1 MHKTITVV
9 FSMVLLITTLSVA
22 QPPTITSFTPAG
34 APVGTRVTINGTN
47 FNTVARKNIV
57 YFGATR
63 AKPVWVENSTQLSVL
78 VPPGATYQ
86 PISVLDTTTM
96 LAGYASKPFVV
107 AFNLGTTQGIDG
119 SSFETKVDFAT
130 GVKPESVAIGDL
142 DGDGKS
148 DLVVA
153 NSNSNTVSVYRNISS
168 SGTITGAS
176 FAPKI
181 DFTVGVTPLAVAIGD
196 LDGNGRPEIAVV
208 NYNQSSVSVLRNY
221 SWAGNIS
228 FGARLNF
235 AVGSIPYSIAIGDLD
250 RDGNA
255 DLAVTNISSNTV
267 SVLRNT
273 TNQGALSFAA
283 RVTYAT
289 GEVPFSVAIGDLNG
303 DAKPEMA
310 VANYTSSTVSVFRN
324 TASSGSITSASF
336 AAKVDFAADAPHFV
350 AMGDLD
356 LDGRPD
362 LALSGNNRVSILRN
376 TTPSGNT
383 TAISFAAK
391 VDFTTGTSPYGV
403 AIADLNGD
411 GKPDLATVNSTS
423 NTVSVLRNT
432 SWVGNIT
439 TGSFS
444 AKVDFN
450 VGSTP
455 FSLALGDLDMDGKP
469 ELVTA
474 NYASNTISVLRNTLS
489 SGPSTPSN
497 LTATA
502 GIGQVTLRW
511 KANTETIAYYRVYV
525 GTTPNP
531 ADTVGKIIHPAA
543 EKIITGLSS
552 GTRYYFRIRA
562 VDTFGNASA
571 LTEDVTAIAG
581 YAPPIIT
588 SFTPGSGP
596 LQTSVV
602 ITGTNFNPHSF
613 NNIVTFGA
621 TEARVISGNANQ
633 LTVQVQPGATY
644 QPITLTDTI
653 TDLTAYAAKPFGVTF
668 GTGAGK
674 LIDGTSF
681 GSRVELQASSRPNS
695 VAIGDLNS
703 DGKPDLVVVNDTAR
717 TVSVYRNISSAGAV
731 TAASFAAKVDFAT
744 GVTPFFVAIGDLDGD
759 TWPDLVVTNYSSNT
773 ISVFKNISFR
783 SFGDIIFAAG
793 VEFAVGRSPYKIAI
807 GDLDSDGKP
816 DLAVTNVGDNTVSLL
831 RNVISG
837 YHFTTA
843 SFEPRVNFT
852 TGSVPYSVA
861 IADLNGDRR
870 PDMAVTNRNSS
881 TVSVYK
887 NVTTDDSLAFVW
899 ENFATSS
906 GPGSIAIGDLD
917 SDGKPDLAVAN
928 TDSDTVSVL
937 RNTTLPGGIAPL
949 SFAAKVGFASGDRP
963 VSIAIG
969 NLNGD
974 AKPDLAVVNLYD
986 STISVLRNIASTGS
1000 ITTSSFAPRVDFSVA
1015 AFPQSVAVG
1024 DLDSD
1029 GKPELVAATFRNTI
1043 SILHNN
1049 LDVTPPAVPK
1059 GLTASVSSS
1068 QILLKWIPN
1077 TERDLLYYKVY
1088 RGTKALPSTLLV
1100 TIHVPNIDLLDYGVN
1115 GTKYYYRISAVD
1127 SAGNESAKTADV
1139 TATPDDEKSEF
1150 RKKNTTEQEE
1160 SYTEEVTIH
1169 PNPSAGPV
1177 QLTLPTAD
1185 TAVISVLDLQ
1195 ERVIKQGQYNSTTVT
1210 LDLGD
1215 VAKGIYLIR
1224 IQQGD
1229 LVKTLRVIIY

>member
-1 MHKTITVV
+1 MHKTTTVL
-9 FSMVLLITTLSVA
+9 FSMVLLMTTLSMA
-22 QPPTITSFTPAG
+22 QPTITSFTPAS
-34 APVGTRVTINGTN
+34 APVGTRVTINGAN
-47 FNTVARKNIV
+47 FNTVARYNIV

-63 AKPVWVENSTQLSVL
+63 AKPVWLENSTQLSVL
-78 VPPGATYQ
+78 VPPGASYQ
-86 PISVLDTTTM
+86 PISVLDTATLLT
-96 LAGYASKPFVV
+96 GYASKPFVV
-107 AFNLGTTQGIDG
+107 AFKPGTTQVIDN

-130 GVKPESVAIGDL
+130 GIKPESVAIGDL
-142 DGDGKS
+142 DGDGKP

-153 NSNSNTVSVYRNISS
+153 NSNSNTISVYRNLSS
-168 SGTITGAS
+168 PGTITGAS

-181 DFTVGVTPLAVAIGD
+181 DFTVGITPLAIAIGD
-196 LDGNGRPEIAVV
+196 LDGTGRPEIVV
-208 NYNQSSVSVLRNY
+208 ANYNQSSVSVLPNL
-221 SWAGNIS
+221 SWPGNIS
-228 FGARLNF
+228 FGARVNF
-235 AVGSIPYSIAIGDLD
+235 AVGSVPYSIAIGDLD
-250 RDGNA
+250 RDGKA
-255 DLAVTNISSNTV
+255 DLAVTNISNNTV

-273 TNQGALSFAA
+273 TNGGISFAA
-283 RVTYAT
+283 RVMYAT
-289 GEVPFSVAIGDLNG
+289 GEVPYAIALGDVNG
-303 DAKPEMA
+303 DANPEMV
-310 VANYTSSTVSVFRN
+310 VANYTSSSVSVFRN
-324 TASSGSITSASF
+324 MASPGSITSASF
-336 AAKVDFAADAPHFV
+336 AAKVDFAANAPHAV
-350 AMGDLD
+350 AIGDLD

-362 LALSGNNRVSILRN
+362 LALSGSNRVSVLRN

-383 TAISFAAK
+383 TAVSFAAK
-391 VDFTTGTSPYGV
+391 VDFTTGASPYGV
-403 AIADLNGD
+403 AITDLNGD

-423 NTVSVLRNT
+423 NTVSALRNT

-450 VGSTP
+450 VGSSP
-455 FSLALGDLDMDGKP
+455 FSLAIGDLDMDGKP

-489 SGPSTPSN
+489 SGPSTPSD

-511 KANTETIAYYRVYV
+511 KANTETIAYYRVYG

-531 ADTVGKIIHPAA
+531 TDTVGKIFHPAA
-543 EKIITGLSS
+543 ELVKTGLSS
-552 GTRYYFRIRA
+552 GTRYYFRIEA
-562 VDTFGNASA
+562 VDPFGNASA

-581 YAPPIIT
+581 YAPPVIT

-602 ITGTNFNPHSF
+602 ITGTNFNPMPF
-613 NNIVTFGA
+613 NNIVFFGA
-621 TEARVISGNANQ
+621 TEARVTSGNANQ

-653 TDLTAYAAKPFGVTF
+653 TDLTAYAAKPFAVTF

-674 LIDGTSF
+674 LIDGASF
-681 GSRVELQASSRPNS
+681 GSRAELAASSNPSS

-703 DGKPDLVVVNDTAR
+703 DGKPDLVVVNDTAG
-717 TVSVYRNISSAGAV
+717 TVSVYRNISSAGTI

-783 SFGDIIFAAG
+783 SYGDITFAAA
-793 VEFAVGRSPYKIAI
+793 VEFAVGRSPFRVAI

-816 DLAVTNVGDNTVSLL
+816 DLAVTNIDDNTVSLL

-843 SFEPRVNFT
+843 SFERSINFP
-852 TGSVPYSVA
+852 TGSTPYAVA

-870 PDMAVTNRNSS
+870 PEVAVTNRNSN
-881 TVSVYK
+881 TVSVFQ

-899 ENFATSS
+899 KNFATSS

-917 SDGKPDLAVAN
+917 SDGKPDLAVTNAE
-928 TDSDTVSVL
+928 SDTVSVL
-937 RNTTLPGGIAPL
+937 HNTTSSGGTTPL
-949 SFAAKVGFASGDRP
+949 SFAAKVGFASGDTP

-969 NLNGD
+969 NVNGD
-974 AKPDLAVVNLYD
+974 AKPDLIVANLYD
-986 STISVLRNIASTGS
+986 STISVLRNTASTGS
-1000 ITTSSFAPRVDFSVA
+1000 ITYNSFARRVDFAVG

-1029 GKPELVAATFRNTI
+1029 GKPELVATSRSI

-1049 LDVTPPAVPK
+1049 LDVTPPAMPT
-1059 GLTASVSSS
+1059 GLIAGAGNS
-1068 QILLKWIPN
+1068 QILLNWTAN
-1077 TERDLLYYKVY
+1077 TESDLLYYKVY
-1088 RGTKALPSTLLV
+1088 RGIKPSPSTLLV
-1100 TIHVPNIDLLDYGVN
+1100 TVSAPNTTLLDYGVN

-1127 SAGNESAKTADV
+1127 SAGNESMKTADV
-1139 TATPDDEKSEF
+1139 TATPREGDPEF
-1150 RKKNTTEQEE
+1150 RKRNTTEQEE
-1160 SYTEEVTIH
+1160 RYTGEITIH
-1169 PNPSAGPV
+1169 PNPSTGPV
-1177 QLTLPTAD
+1177 QLILPTAGP
-1185 TAVISVLDLQ
+1185 ALISVLDLQ
-1195 ERVIKQGQYNSTTVT
+1195 ERVIKQGQYNSAAVT

-1224 IQQGD
+1224 IQQED
-1229 LVKTLRVIIY
+1229 LVKTLRVIIQ